1 MEYDELVTMRATN
14 PAWRLLRAESAPL
27 VLSVLGQVF
36 VTENVRSISSTALVA
51 RLDDELYALNARLGS
66 ETFPR
71 SAKAYLDD
79 WSATEVGWLR
89 KYYPTGSDEPHF
101 DATPAVEKA
110 VGWLEA
116 LRARSF
122 VGTESRLNTLF
133 DLLRQM
139 VVGAESDPEVRLEEL
154 RRRRQQLDAEIALA
168 EAGSVP
174 VLDAA
179 AQRDRYQQFT
189 ATARELLSDFR
200 EVESNFRALDRGL
213 RERIAGWS
221 GTKGELLDEVL
232 GDRAG
237 ISDSDQGKSFQ
248 AFYDFLLSSAKQ
260 EELAALLERVRKL
273 PAITEPDPR
282 MRHIHYDW
290 LEAGERTQSTV
301 RLLSEQLRRFLDDQ
315 VWLENRRVMDI
326 LRSIESA
333 ALAIRDIPGTG
344 PEMEIDDTAVS
355 VVLPME
361 RPLYSPAN
369 GAVIAD
375 TILADSDEQL
385 DHSALFDQ
393 VYVDPVP
400 LAAAVRRAMAQRSHI
415 GLRSVIAE
423 HPLQLGLAELITY
436 LSLRDDT
443 FEVVFDER
451 VREEIPWL
459 DEAGINRIAR
469 LPRVTFARH
478 PVRRTGIRRDTA
490 GGDRVRGIRTRP
502 IVGRCPA
509 SEGGALSG
517 ESRGGLASVAGVGA
531 ASPGLCRGAR
541 SHRDRRRVG
550 GLRLPAFRRQRRLR
564 TGRRGPD
571 RR

>member
-1 MEYDELVTMRATN
+1 MDYDELVDMRAAN
-14 PAWRLLRAESAPL
+14 PAWRLLRADNAPL

-51 RLDDELYALNARLGS
+51 RLDDELYALNARLGAG
-66 ETFPR
+66 TFPR
-71 SAKAYLDD
+71 AAKAYLDD
-79 WSATEVGWLR
+79 WAAAEVGWLR

-110 VGWLEA
+110 VGWLES

-122 VGTESRLNTLF
+122 IGTESRLNTLF

-139 VVGAESDPEVRLEEL
+139 VVGAESDPELRLAEL
-154 RRRRQQLDAEIALA
+154 HRRRTLLDAEIALA
-168 EAGSVP
+168 ETGSVP
-174 VLDAA
+174 ILDAA

-189 ATARELLSDFR
+189 ATARELLADFR
-200 EVESNFRALDRGL
+200 EVESNFRALDRVL

-237 ISDSDQGKSFQ
+237 IADSDQGKSFQ
-248 AFYDFLLSSAKQ
+248 AFYDFLLSSARQ
-260 EELAALLERVRKL
+260 EELAELLEGVRNL

-326 LRSIESA
+326 LRSIESH
-333 ALAIRDIPGTG
+333 ALAIRDLPGSG
-344 PEMEIDDTAVS
+344 PEMEIDAAAVS

-361 RPLYSPAN
+361 RPLYSPVNAT
-369 GAVIAD
+369 VVAD
-375 TILADSDEQL
+375 AILTAGDEQL

-400 LAAAVRRAMAQRSHI
+400 LAAGVRRALAQRGHV
-415 GLRSVIAE
+415 GLRTVIAE
-423 HPLQLGLAELITY
+423 HPLRLGLAELVTY

-443 FEVVFDER
+443 FEVIFDER
-451 VREEIPWL
+451 IREEIPWL
-459 DEAGINRIAR
+459 DGTGSTRVAR
-469 LPRVTFARH
+469 LPRVTFAR
-478 PVRRTGIRRDTA
+478 
-490 GGDRVRGIRTRP
+490 
-502 IVGRCPA
+502 A
-509 SEGGALSG
+509 SSALGTPS
-517 ESRGGLASVAGVGA
+517 
-531 ASPGLCRGAR
+531 
-541 SHRDRRRVG
+541 
-550 GLRLPAFRRQRRLR
+550 
-564 TGRRGPD
+564 
-571 RR
+571 